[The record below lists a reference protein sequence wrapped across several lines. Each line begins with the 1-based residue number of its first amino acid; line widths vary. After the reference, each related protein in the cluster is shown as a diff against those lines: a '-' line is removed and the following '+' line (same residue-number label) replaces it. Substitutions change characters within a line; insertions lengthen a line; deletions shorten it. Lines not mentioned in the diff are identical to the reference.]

1 MNSEHKHKVNAV
13 WRLTAGALAAAS
25 LVVGQVLA
33 PVGAQAATSSQS
45 ILPPAYSYPHRTTGK
60 PNTYWNAT
68 VQAGERAVPWVV
80 MNPNNGPGDRV
91 DENYTGQIDE
101 VTSKKMKYVGYVIH
115 HYQTVDIKTM
125 AKQVDKWYS
134 MYKNVGGIFFD
145 TVRAQTPEQIC
156 YAANL
161 YNYVKVKH
169 PGALVIQ
176 NPGTHLPDD
185 KLVPYGDIFLNAET
199 TATEYL
205 NNADWNPKTAWEKDP
220 ANAAKQY
227 HVVRDVT
234 SKEQQ
239 AQLIAKS
246 RERNAGW
253 IYFTGDTES
262 TAGGHDGNPYDD
274 LSRFFGDMAASARSA
289 QQTQPIIG
297 KPVPLPAGC
306 NDEFNLKVT
315 ATSHATP
322 AQPPR
327 AATGSSASSSAHS
340 SARSQASAQ
349 GSSQSSA
356 QAHTQAQAH
365 TSSNQPQQSAGLQA
379 PNTGFGKQGI
389 GLIVAIIATL
399 VIAATAAVLYL
410 RSRRFR
416 SRKYRQ

>member
-1 MNSEHKHKVNAV
+1 M
-13 WRLTAGALAAAS
+13 
-25 LVVGQVLA
+25 
-33 PVGAQAATSSQS
+33 
-45 ILPPAYSYPHRTTGK
+45 
-60 PNTYWNAT
+60 
-68 VQAGERAVPWVV
+68 
-80 MNPNNGPGDRV
+80 
-91 DENYTGQIDE
+91 
-101 VTSKKMKYVGYVIH
+101 
-115 HYQTVDIKTM
+115 
-125 AKQVDKWYS
+125 
-134 MYKNVGGIFFD
+134 
-145 TVRAQTPEQIC
+145 
-156 YAANL
+156 
-161 YNYVKVKH
+161 
-169 PGALVIQ
+169 
-176 NPGTHLPDD
+176 
-185 KLVPYGDIFLNAET
+185 
-199 TATEYL
+199 
-205 NNADWNPKTAWEKDP
+205 
-220 ANAAKQY
+220 
-227 HVVRDVT
+227 VRDVT

-253 IYFTGDTES
+253 IYFTSDTES

-274 LSRFFGDMAASARSA
+274 LSRFFGDMASSARSA

-306 NDEFNLKVT
+306 TDEFNLKVT

-327 AATGSSASSSAHS
+327 TATGGSASSSAHS

-356 QAHTQAQAH
+356 QAHAQAQAH

-389 GLIVAIIATL
+389 GLIVAIIATI

>member
-1 MNSEHKHKVNAV
+1 M
-13 WRLTAGALAAAS
+13 
-25 LVVGQVLA
+25 
-33 PVGAQAATSSQS
+33 
-45 ILPPAYSYPHRTTGK
+45 
-60 PNTYWNAT
+60 
-68 VQAGERAVPWVV
+68 
-80 MNPNNGPGDRV
+80 
-91 DENYTGQIDE
+91 
-101 VTSKKMKYVGYVIH
+101 
-115 HYQTVDIKTM
+115 
-125 AKQVDKWYS
+125 
-134 MYKNVGGIFFD
+134 
-145 TVRAQTPEQIC
+145 
-156 YAANL
+156 
-161 YNYVKVKH
+161 
-169 PGALVIQ
+169 
-176 NPGTHLPDD
+176 
-185 KLVPYGDIFLNAET
+185 
-199 TATEYL
+199 
-205 NNADWNPKTAWEKDP
+205 
-220 ANAAKQY
+220 
-227 HVVRDVT
+227 VRDVT

-253 IYFTGDTES
+253 IYFTSDTES

-327 AATGSSASSSAHS
+327 AATGSSASASSSAHS
-340 SARSQASAQ
+340 SARRQASAQ
-349 GSSQSSA
+349 GSSQPSA
-356 QAHTQAQAH
+356 QAQAH
-365 TSSNQPQQSAGLQA
+365 TSSSQPRQSADLQA

-399 VIAATAAVLYL
+399 VIAAIAAVLYL

>member
-1 MNSEHKHKVNAV
+1 M
-13 WRLTAGALAAAS
+13 
-25 LVVGQVLA
+25 
-33 PVGAQAATSSQS
+33 
-45 ILPPAYSYPHRTTGK
+45 
-60 PNTYWNAT
+60 
-68 VQAGERAVPWVV
+68 
-80 MNPNNGPGDRV
+80 
-91 DENYTGQIDE
+91 
-101 VTSKKMKYVGYVIH
+101 
-115 HYQTVDIKTM
+115 
-125 AKQVDKWYS
+125 
-134 MYKNVGGIFFD
+134 
-145 TVRAQTPEQIC
+145 
-156 YAANL
+156 
-161 YNYVKVKH
+161 
-169 PGALVIQ
+169 
-176 NPGTHLPDD
+176 
-185 KLVPYGDIFLNAET
+185 
-199 TATEYL
+199 
-205 NNADWNPKTAWEKDP
+205 
-220 ANAAKQY
+220 
-227 HVVRDVT
+227 VRDVT

-253 IYFTGDTES
+253 IYFTSDTES

-327 AATGSSASSSAHS
+327 TTTGSSASSSAHS

-349 GSSQSSA
+349 GSSQPSA
-356 QAHTQAQAH
+356 QAQAQAH
-365 TSSNQPQQSAGLQA
+365 TSSSQPQQSANLQA